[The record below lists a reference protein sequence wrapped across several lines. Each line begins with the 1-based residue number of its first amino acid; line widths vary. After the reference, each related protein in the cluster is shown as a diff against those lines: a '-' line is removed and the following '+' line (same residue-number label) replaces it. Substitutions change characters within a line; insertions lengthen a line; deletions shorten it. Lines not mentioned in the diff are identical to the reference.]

1 MNRLRKILHG
11 LWLGLDGL
19 RRFLHLVLL
28 LAIFGFL
35 IGVLRESLPQGVPQR
50 AALVVA
56 PQGRLVEQL
65 SGDAVE
71 RAIENAQGA
80 GPQQTLLWT
89 LVAAIRAAATDPRI
103 RVLVLDPSQM
113 DSAGL
118 PMLEELASA
127 IRAFRASGKP
137 VIVYG
142 TAFNQDQYYLAA
154 QASQIYLDPT
164 GYVLL
169 RGFGRYP
176 LYFEGLL
183 KKLGVRVNVFRV
195 GKFKSAVEIFTRTDM
210 SKADRQQSV
219 AYLDTLWSTYQR
231 EVTQVRKLPPD
242 ALTQYI
248 DTLPKALAAADG
260 DAAQVALKA
269 GLVTALADRVQ
280 VERRLIGLVG
290 ATASGT
296 FRSISAEDYAAVMRA
311 DGEGHGHDGRARIGV
326 IVASG
331 DIDDGD
337 QPPGTIGADS
347 LSRLIRE
354 AQINPRIKAVVLR
367 IDSPGGSVT
376 AAEQIY
382 QQLEALRASGKPLV
396 VSMGDLAASGGYY
409 ISAPANE
416 IWASPATLTGSIGIF
431 ALIPNF
437 TRGLSRVGIT
447 SDGVGT
453 TPLAGQFR
461 FDQPLSGEAR
471 ALIRSQI
478 EHGYAQFV
486 ARVAAGRHR
495 SAAQINAI
503 GQGRVWS
510 GADALR
516 IGLVDHLGTLE
527 DAVKAAAAL
536 ARVSHYRVQFI
547 HPHTSW
553 AQQLVQRAQARVARV
568 AVSIAG
574 PRLALPGLSAVA
586 GRLDPYA
593 RQLAR
598 LVRFGGQGR
607 LYAYCFCRNP

>member
-1 MNRLRKILHG
+1 MSRLRKILHG

-113 DSAGL
+113 DNAGL

-176 LYFEGLL
+176 MYFEGLL

-231 EVTQVRKLPPD
+231 EVTQARKLPPD

-248 DTLPKALAAADG
+248 ATLSKALAAADG

-269 GLVTALADRVQ
+269 GLVT
-280 VERRLIGLVG
+280 GLPTG
-290 ATASGT
+290 C
-296 FRSISAEDYAAVMRA
+296 RST
-311 DGEGHGHDGRARIGV
+311 DG
-326 IVASG
+326 
-331 DIDDGD
+331 
-337 QPPGTIGADS
+337 
-347 LSRLIRE
+347 
-354 AQINPRIKAVVLR
+354 
-367 IDSPGGSVT
+367 
-376 AAEQIY
+376 
-382 QQLEALRASGKPLV
+382 
-396 VSMGDLAASGGYY
+396 
-409 ISAPANE
+409 
-416 IWASPATLTGSIGIF
+416 
-431 ALIPNF
+431 
-437 TRGLSRVGIT
+437 
-447 SDGVGT
+447 
-453 TPLAGQFR
+453 
-461 FDQPLSGEAR
+461 
-471 ALIRSQI
+471 
-478 EHGYAQFV
+478 
-486 ARVAAGRHR
+486 
-495 SAAQINAI
+495 
-503 GQGRVWS
+503 
-510 GADALR
+510 
-516 IGLVDHLGTLE
+516 
-527 DAVKAAAAL
+527 
-536 ARVSHYRVQFI
+536 
-547 HPHTSW
+547 
-553 AQQLVQRAQARVARV
+553 
-568 AVSIAG
+568 
-574 PRLALPGLSAVA
+574 
-586 GRLDPYA
+586 
-593 RQLAR
+593 
-598 LVRFGGQGR
+598 
-607 LYAYCFCRNP
+607 